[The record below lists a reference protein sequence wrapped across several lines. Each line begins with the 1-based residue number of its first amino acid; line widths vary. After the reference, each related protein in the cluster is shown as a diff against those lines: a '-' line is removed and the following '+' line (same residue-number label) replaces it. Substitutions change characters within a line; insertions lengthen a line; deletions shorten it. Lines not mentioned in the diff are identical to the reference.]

1 MADNGNDRQTI
12 QCSRC
17 RKRFFEDGFKV
28 NRLGSRNKTCLECAV
43 KKKNEPQARKP
54 TRCEHDKYTRYACQ
68 ECSPHLFCE
77 HGKKRTSHECA
88 ICDPEGN
95 QRRKYVRN
103 ANNFATQEGG
113 WPFESIR
120 TNENRDLYKQIVDKW
135 TAVFARLLEDGVIDA
150 NYHAQIMA
158 NNRPYEGPT
167 PPAPGGS

>member
-1 MADNGNDRQTI
+1 M
-12 QCSRC
+12 
-17 RKRFFEDGFKV
+17 
-28 NRLGSRNKTCLECAV
+28 
-43 KKKNEPQARKP
+43 
-54 TRCEHDKYTRYACQ
+54 
-68 ECSPHLFCE
+68 FCE

-158 NNRPYEGPT
+158 NHRPYEGPT